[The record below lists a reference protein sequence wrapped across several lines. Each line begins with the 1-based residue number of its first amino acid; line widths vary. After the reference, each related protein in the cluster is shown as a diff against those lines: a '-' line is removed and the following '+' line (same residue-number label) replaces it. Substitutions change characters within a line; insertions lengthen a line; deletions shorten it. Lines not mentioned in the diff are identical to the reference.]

1 MASVLSSTAINSQ
14 VHADLHWQK
23 ICPLYTCLW
32 LIHLNRLLKSKQA
45 EGKTSYYCTGT
56 QSTGQLNNPWMK
68 SRRKKFGF
76 SPFTAPMGLENKQQK
91 PDCGSTLLL
100 SLPPCSHSRN
110 GTNKMMNVILQWP
123 PAPQTQHGNPSH
135 SFHSQPLFF
144 SRITLKVHNIQPWRQ
159 EGFSNVNFFWSLQY
173 EQKSW
178 AALFR
183 NRVFIF
189 PLPAQLFI
197 IFQ

>member
-1 MASVLSSTAINSQ
+1 MERQRPSKLREKQVITVKAPSLQASWTTLE
-14 VHADLHWQK
+14 W
-23 ICPLYTCLW
+23 
-32 LIHLNRLLKSKQA
+32 
-45 EGKTSYYCTGT
+45 
-56 QSTGQLNNPWMK
+56 NPEE
-68 SRRKKFGF
+68 KKEFGH
-76 SPFTAPMGLENKQQK
+76 SPFAAPMGLENKQQL
-91 PDCGSTLLL
+91 PDCSSALPL
-100 SLPPCSHSRN
+100 SLPPCSRSQN
-110 GTNKMMNVILQWP
+110 STNKMMNVIPQWP
-123 PAPQTQHGNPSH
+123 LLCRKQHSNPSH

-144 SRITLKVHNIQPWRQ
+144 SRITLKVHNIQPRRQ

-178 AALFR
+178 AALFC